1 MRPNDL
7 AQVSFLVALMAVGC
21 GSSDDLQT
29 QRNTGAAARAAVRIK
44 SVAIHIDG
52 FKRSKSGA
60 I

>member
-1 MRPNDL
+1 MRPIDL
-7 AQVSFLVALMAVGC
+7 AQVSILLALMAVGC
-21 GSSDDLQT
+21 GSSKDLPA
-29 QRNTGAAARAAVRIK
+29 QRDTGAAAQAAAQIK

>member
-1 MRPNDL
+1 MRRIVL
-7 AQVSFLVALMAVGC
+7 ARVSILVALMPVGC
-21 GSSDDLQT
+21 GSSQDPQA
-29 QRNTGAAARAAVRIK
+29 QRDSGAAAQNIAQIK